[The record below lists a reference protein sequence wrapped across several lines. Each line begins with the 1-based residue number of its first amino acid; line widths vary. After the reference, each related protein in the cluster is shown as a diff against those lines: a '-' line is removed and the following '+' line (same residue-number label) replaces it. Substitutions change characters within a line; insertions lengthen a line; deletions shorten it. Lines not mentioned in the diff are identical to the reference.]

1 MARRVTTLAEHNGVH
16 ITGRV
21 AYLDDVTSEEAREL
35 IPAMGFTL
43 PDTVYLFNG
52 RVPGDVVELS
62 ELLGV

>member
-1 MARRVTTLAEHNGVH
+1 MPVTTVAEHNGER

-21 AYLDDVTSEEAREL
+21 AYLDDLTPEEAREL

-52 RVPGDVVELS
+52 RIPGEVVELS
-62 ELLGV
+62 ELLAV